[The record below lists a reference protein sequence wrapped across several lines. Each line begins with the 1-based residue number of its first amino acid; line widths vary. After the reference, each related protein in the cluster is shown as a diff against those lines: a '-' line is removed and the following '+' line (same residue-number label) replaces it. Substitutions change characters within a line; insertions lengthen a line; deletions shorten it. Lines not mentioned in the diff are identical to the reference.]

1 MGQKSFSIW
10 TFKISTRVRRA
21 PTTLLKI
28 CLTSIRCLHVLSV
41 RRTLT
46 MMKVFRT
53 MTPIVDLKINV
64 DVFSFD
70 FISTQNTFFRHMASR
85 EYLHLVTPQPNSL
98 FVGLANREAWNLMTD
113 YPHSKIMADRT
124 DISTSPTS
132 QNIGKARCLV
142 GQIET
147 WGSYQTGRSKLNGL
161 MANCFDFS
169 TVSEMD
175 LDKVCQDKSSI
186 WLLDLDNVLSLKIL
200 TFVGWK

>member
-10 TFKISTRVRRA
+10 TFKISTRVRR
-21 PTTLLKI
+21 TVNERTQMIIFKI
-28 CLTSIRCLHVLSV
+28 WLTSIRCLHVLSV

-46 MMKVFRT
+46 MMTVFRT

-132 QNIGKARCLV
+132 QNIGKARSRRLSV
-142 GQIET
+142 KSSSLEGHIKLDGPQKIE
-147 WGSYQTGRSKLNGL
+147 RSKLNGL
-161 MANCFDFS
+161 MTNCFDFS
-169 TVSEMD
+169 IVSEMD
-175 LDKVCQDKSSI
+175 LKS
-186 WLLDLDNVLSLKIL
+186 LPK
-200 TFVGWK
+200 

>member
-10 TFKISTRVRRA
+10 TFKISTRVRRTVTERT
-21 PTTLLKI
+21 PTTLFKI
-28 CLTSIRCLHVLSV
+28 WLTSIRCLHVLSV

-46 MMKVFRT
+46 MMTVFRT

-64 DVFSFD
+64 DVFS

-132 QNIGKARCLV
+132 QNISAKPEV
-142 GQIET
+142 E
-147 WGSYQTGRSKLNGL
+147 SGRLNRNMRVISNWTVRKKLNGQNWMVL
-161 MANCFDFS
+161 WP
-169 TVSEMD
+169 TV
-175 LDKVCQDKSSI
+175 LIFQ
-186 WLLDLDNVLSLKIL
+186 
-200 TFVGWK
+200 